1 MHVCTYIR
9 SQSYAARKTY
19 GLQIEGEEYIVTGLV
34 LQYKLQR
41 GKYVRDHSKLE
52 VQRTGRFLYNE
63 FLRDMMKLSRE
74 HKDFGQQD

>member
-1 MHVCTYIR
+1 M
-9 SQSYAARKTY
+9 
-19 GLQIEGEEYIVTGLV
+19 QIEGEEYIVTGLI

-63 FLRDMMKLSRE
+63 FLRNMMELSRE
-74 HKDFGQQD
+74 HKDFGHQD